1 MRNRLR
7 AALLLVILPALGL
20 LLIFLWGTP
29 RLLWVEP
36 GVEASNVPASSE
48 VRLTFSRPLQTDALK
63 ERLRFE
69 PAITGSFEW
78 QGSSLVFTPD
88 RPWPA
93 GATVQVQV
101 QPGSPARGFPA
112 LPLRQGKVWSF
123 RVRQPNIA
131 YLFPASGPANVYL
144 LNPTSGES
152 TPLTNS
158 PAGVLDFT
166 ISPDGEMLYF
176 SARTGPDGSA
186 VYRLDLTGL
195 APEADAAETLIP
207 EPAAPASLLAQPVQM
222 LDCPKAV
229 CQGLALE
236 PQGRY
241 LAYERSVLPGGDGSQ
256 ITQVWIQGLEKSE
269 AHSPILAGAAAHQT
283 VLPAWSNAGLLA
295 FYDLDDEAYWFVGP
309 DGSQKAR
316 FPNQTGQQGAWRPD
330 GAAFLAPEIFYLSAN
345 ISPDLSNLESLA
357 DSHLILFDLATNGT
371 ENLTP
376 GEGVEDTSPAY
387 SPKGDFL
394 AFARKYLDVQGWT
407 PGRQLWIART
417 ESREARQL
425 TDTPL
430 FNHYDLAWSP
440 AGDQL
445 AFVRFN
451 QSALTEPPE
460 IWIFDLLSSAAT
472 RFVQDGYQP
481 QWLP

>member
-7 AALLLVILPALGL
+7 LALLLAILPALGL

-36 GVEASNVPASSE
+36 GEEASNVPASSE
-48 VRLTFSRPLQTDALK
+48 VRLTFSRPLQTEALK

-69 PAITGSFEW
+69 PAVLGSFEW

-88 RPWPA
+88 QPWPA
-93 GATVQVQV
+93 GATIQVQV
-101 QPGSPARGFPA
+101 QAGSPAQGFPA
-112 LPLRQGKVWSF
+112 LPLRQGKEWSF
-123 RVRQPNIA
+123 KVRQPNIV
-131 YLFPASGPANVYL
+131 YLSPASGPANVTL
-144 LNPTSGES
+144 LNPTSGERTS
-152 TPLTNS
+152 LTNS
-158 PAGVLDFT
+158 PGGVLDFT
-166 ISPDGEMLYF
+166 ISPSGEALYF
-176 SARTGPDGSA
+176 SARTEPDGSA
-186 VYRLDLTGL
+186 VYRQDLTGL
-195 APEADAAETLIP
+195 TPEAVVPETASPETAPPTSRLAE
-207 EPAAPASLLAQPVQM
+207 PVQV

-236 PQGRY
+236 PQEGY
-241 LAYERSVLPGGDGSQ
+241 IAYERSALPGGEGPQ
-256 ITQVWIQGLEKSE
+256 ISQVWILGLQASE
-269 AHSPILAGAAAHQT
+269 ANSPILAGAAAHQT
-283 VLPAWSNAGLLA
+283 VLPSWSIAGLLA

-316 FPNQTGQQGAWRPD
+316 FPNQTGQQGAWRAD
-330 GAAFLAPEIFYLSAN
+330 GAAFLAAEIFYLSAN

-376 GEGVEDTSPAY
+376 GEGVEDASPAY

-394 AFARKYLDVQGWT
+394 AFARKYLDVQRWT

-430 FNHYDLAWSP
+430 YNHYDLAWSP

-451 QSALTEPPE
+451 QTALTEPPE
-460 IWIFDLLSSAAT
+460 IWVFDLLSGAAT
-472 RFVQDGYQP
+472 RFVEEGYQP